1 MTLRGAKVNGLS
13 ENPENFN
20 LSKHI
25 RFVLHLGLLNF
36 GNVAIN
42 HPVGTAGKGGQKRTN
57 KS

>member
-1 MTLRGAKVNGLS
+1 MTFKAAEVNIIS